1 MEVFSL
7 IKSSLGSEDTN
18 PIHRLYRV
26 GQQVGV
32 CGQENVW
39 RIHEAESIEE
49 EKGASVFIFNK
60 KVANKLH
67 KPRRREQVSEILR
80 HDVTLL
86 NKMSN
91 ASVLT
96 VSSSLQEDRESLAF
110 ASEPVAGSLANFLE
124 KFDRSSPELSNTTC
138 GLMEH
143 EVQCGIY
150 QITEALMYVH
160 GVERIIHR
168 NVNPASILITQSGRW
183 KLACFGFAEKTQDGR
198 ESFACKAWSPKAS
211 KMAQPDLNY
220 IAPEIQT
227 TEVCTYVSDM
237 FSFGMLICTIYN
249 NGYSLIDAQ
258 YNPSTYLRQLDTLT
272 QKFGDIAPAM
282 PPALVDPVEKMINRD
297 IRYRPTAQL
306 FSLLKMFHDPT
317 VTTLQQLDNLHLK
330 SPSDKSQVFSIITQN
345 IPLLPKA
352 IRCSRLLPSLHQEC
366 TSRDSVATALPPLM
380 SLVQHSSSEEFS
392 QHVFPEITFVF
403 NCSMSEQGTVYL
415 LNKID
420 VIASKCT
427 SNQVRADVIPF
438 ILKHIKSE
446 SYKIQEA
453 ALNALLVVKD
463 CLDDAVLR
471 TNVLPCTKG
480 QFLQTVDVKIK
491 LIILSCIKHLLS
503 IMNPFTIRDDVLPF
517 LVDIAN
523 SHDASVVMA
532 VVGVYRHLLNK
543 RDAVLTKVFL
553 ARSGMPSLLPHVV
566 DPDLSADQFCVMMEV
581 LYEMLG
587 LIDQHRRS
595 NGTSSSAS
603 SSKRER
609 LASGGSD
616 KNLLFVANSSS
627 TGIQKSRTECSI
639 SSLTR
644 GRLSRNSSQEAPNS
658 PELSKIKERETLSVT
673 NKEPL
678 RRFSLVPP
686 GGGTPAISLTPD
698 DGVYADRN
706 RRPSLQNMGH
716 YNHDSERCE
725 RKSSTGSLF
734 NFSESRHSSPRRG
747 SFQALGDTVM
757 QLFSGK

>member
-7 IKSSLGSEDTN
+7 IKSSLAPEDTN

-26 GQQVGV
+26 GHQVGA
-32 CGQENVW
+32 CGQEMVW
-39 RIHEAESIEE
+39 RIHDAESIEE
-49 EKGASVFIFNK
+49 EKGASVFLFNK
-60 KVANKLH
+60 KIANKLH
-67 KPRRREQVSEILR
+67 KPRRRELVCEILR

-86 NKMSN
+86 KKMSN
-91 ASVLT
+91 ASVLS
-96 VSSSLQEDRESLAF
+96 VCSSLQEDRDSLAF
-110 ASEPVAGSLANFLE
+110 ATEPVTGSLANVLE
-124 KFDRSSPELSNTTC
+124 KFDRLSETANTTC
-138 GLMEH
+138 GFMDH

-168 NVNPASILITQSGRW
+168 NVNPASILLTQSGRW

-198 ESFACKAWSPKAS
+198 ESFSCKAWSPKTS

-249 NGYSLIDAQ
+249 DGCSLIDAQ
-258 YNPSTYLRQLDTLT
+258 YNPGAYLKQLDTLT

-330 SPSDKSQVFSIITQN
+330 SPTDKSHVFTAITQN

-366 TSRDSVATALPPLM
+366 TSRDSVVSALPPLL
-380 SLVQHSSSEEFS
+380 SLIQHSSSEEFTEY
-392 QHVFPEITFVF
+392 VFPEVTFVF
-403 NCSMSEQGTVYL
+403 NCSKPEQGTIYL

-420 VIASKCT
+420 VITSKCT
-427 SNQVRADVIPF
+427 ANQVRSEVIPF
-438 ILKHIKSE
+438 ILKHVKSE
-446 SYKIQEA
+446 SYRIQEA

-463 CLDDAVLR
+463 CLDDAFLR
-471 TNVLPCTKG
+471 TTVLPCAKE
-480 QFLQTVDVKIK
+480 QFLQTSDVKIQ
-491 LIILSCIKHLLS
+491 LIILSCIKHLMS
-503 IMNPFTIRDDVLPF
+503 IMNPFTLRDDVLPF
-517 LVDIAN
+517 LVDIAHT
-523 SHDASVVMA
+523 HDASIVMA
-532 VVGVYRHLLNK
+532 VVGIYRHLLNK
-543 RDAVLTKVFL
+543 RDCVLTKGFL
-553 ARSGMPSLLPHVV
+553 ARSGMPSLLPHAV
-566 DPDLSADQFCVMMEV
+566 DPNVSADQFSVMMDV
-581 LYEMLG
+581 LYDMLG

-595 NGTSSSAS
+595 NGTSAAS
-603 SSKRER
+603 VTPKRER
-609 LASGGSD
+609 LAHSGGD
-616 KNLLFVANSSS
+616 KNLLFVGNSSP

-644 GRLSRNSSQEAPNS
+644 GRLSRHSSQEAPNS
-658 PELSKIKERETLSVT
+658 PELSKLKERETLTVT

-686 GGGTPAISLTPD
+686 GGGTPAINLTPD
-698 DGVYADRN
+698 DGVYMDRN
-706 RRPSLQNMGH
+706 RRPSLQNMGQ
-716 YNHDSERCE
+716 YNHDADRSE

-734 NFSESRHSSPRRG
+734 NFSDSRHTSSRRG

>member
-1 MEVFSL
+1 MEMFSL
-7 IKSSLGSEDTN
+7 IKNTLASEDAN

-26 GQQVGV
+26 GQQVGTG
-32 CGQENVW
+32 GQEMLW

-49 EKGASVFIFNK
+49 EKGASVFTFNK
-60 KVANKLH
+60 KIANKLH

-91 ASVLT
+91 ASVLS
-96 VSSSLQEDRESLAF
+96 VYHGLQEDKESLSF

-124 KFDRSSPELSNTTC
+124 RFDKMSPQSISTTC
-138 GLMEH
+138 GFMEH

-160 GVERIIHR
+160 GVERMIHR

-198 ESFACKAWSPKAS
+198 ESFSCKAWSPKIS
-211 KMAQPDLNY
+211 KICTAFFRF
-220 IAPEIQT
+220 EIH
-227 TEVCTYVSDM
+227 VCETDVSGIVVLYTPTTYVK
-237 FSFGMLICTIYN
+237 
-249 NGYSLIDAQ
+249 
-258 YNPSTYLRQLDTLT
+258 QLDTLT
-272 QKFGDIAPAM
+272 QKFGDIAPMM

-330 SPSDKSQVFSIITQN
+330 SPSDKSHVFGVISQN

-352 IRCSRLLPSLHQEC
+352 IRCSRLLPSLHQEF
-366 TSRDSVATALPPLM
+366 TSRDSVVTALPPLL
-380 SLVQHSSSEEFS
+380 SLVQHSSPEEFS
-392 QHVFPEITFVF
+392 QYVFPEITFVF
-403 NCSMSEQGTVYL
+403 NCSKPEQGTVYL

-420 VIASKCT
+420 FIISKCT
-427 SNQVRADVIPF
+427 TNQVRSDVMPF

-446 SYKIQEA
+446 SFRIQEA

-463 CLDDAVLR
+463 CLDDTILR
-471 TNVLPCTKG
+471 STVLPCAKE
-480 QFLQTVDVKIK
+480 QFLQTADVKIK

-503 IMNPFTIRDDVLPF
+503 IMNPFTIREEVLPF
-517 LVDIAN
+517 LVDIA
-523 SHDASVVMA
+523 SYQDASVIMA
-532 VVGVYRHLLNK
+532 VVGIYKHMLNK
-543 RDAVLTKVFL
+543 RDSVLTRVFL
-553 ARSGMPSLLPHVV
+553 AQSGMPSLLPHTV
-566 DPDLSADQFCVMMEV
+566 DPDLSTDQFSIIMDV
-581 LYEMLG
+581 LYDMLG
-587 LIDQHRRS
+587 MIEQHRRS
-595 NGTSSSAS
+595 NGTQSSTPQ
-603 SSKRER
+603 RER
-609 LASGGSD
+609 LAPSGGSD
-616 KNLLFVANSSS
+616 KNLLFVGNSSPS
-627 TGIQKSRTECSI
+627 GIQKSRTVLPFPECSI

-658 PELSKIKERETLSVT
+658 PELSKLKEKEMLTVSS
-673 NKEPL
+673 KEPL

-698 DGVYADRN
+698 DGGYLDRN
-706 RRPSLQNMGH
+706 RRPSLQNMGQ
-716 YNHDSERCE
+716 YNHDPERCE

-734 NFSESRHSSPRRG
+734 SFSEPRHTAPRRG

-757 QLFSGK
+757 QLFSSK

>member
-1 MEVFSL
+1 MEMFSL
-7 IKSSLGSEDTN
+7 IKSSLASEDAN

-26 GQQVGV
+26 GQQVGTG
-32 CGQENVW
+32 GQEMLW

-60 KVANKLH
+60 KIANKLH

-96 VSSSLQEDRESLAF
+96 IYHGLQEDKDSLSF

-124 KFDRSSPELSNTTC
+124 RFDKTSPQSINTTC
-138 GLMEH
+138 GFMEH

-160 GVERIIHR
+160 GVERMIHR

-198 ESFACKAWSPKAS
+198 ESFSCKAWSPKIS

-249 NGYSLIDAQ
+249 NGHSLIDAQ
-258 YNPSTYLRQLDTLT
+258 YNPTVYVKQLDTLT
-272 QKFGDIAPAM
+272 QKFGDIAPMM

-317 VTTLQQLDNLHLK
+317 VSTLQQLDNLHLK
-330 SPSDKSQVFSIITQN
+330 SPSDKSHVFSVISQN

-352 IRCSRLLPSLHQEC
+352 IRCSRLLPSLHQEF
-366 TSRDSVATALPPLM
+366 TSRDSVVTALPPLL

-392 QHVFPEITFVF
+392 QYVFPEITFVF
-403 NCSMSEQGTVYL
+403 NCSKPEQATVYL

-420 VIASKCT
+420 FIISKCT
-427 SNQVRADVIPF
+427 TNQVRSDVMPF

-446 SYKIQEA
+446 SFRIQEA
-453 ALNALLVVKD
+453 ALNALLVVKE
-463 CLDDAVLR
+463 CLDDAILKS
-471 TNVLPCTKG
+471 TVLPCAKE
-480 QFLQTVDVKIK
+480 QFLQTADVKIK

-503 IMNPFTIRDDVLPF
+503 IMNPFTVREEVLPF

-523 SHDASVVMA
+523 YQDASVILA
-532 VVGVYRHLLNK
+532 VVGIYKHMLNK
-543 RDAVLTKVFL
+543 RDSVLTRIFL
-553 ARSGMPSLLPHVV
+553 AQSGMPSLLPHTV
-566 DPDLSADQFCVMMEV
+566 DPELSTDQFSIMMDV
-581 LYEMLG
+581 LYDMLG
-587 LIDQHRRS
+587 LIEQHRRS
-595 NGTSSSAS
+595 NGTQSSTPQ
-603 SSKRER
+603 RER
-609 LASGGSD
+609 LAPSGGSD
-616 KNLLFVANSSS
+616 KNLLFVGNSSPS
-627 TGIQKSRTECSI
+627 GIQKSRTECSI

-658 PELSKIKERETLSVT
+658 PELSKLKEKEMLTVSS
-673 NKEPL
+673 KEPL

-686 GGGTPAISLTPD
+686 GGGTPAINLTPD
-698 DGVYADRN
+698 DGGYIDRN
-706 RRPSLQNMGH
+706 RRPSLQNMGQ
-716 YNHDSERCE
+716 YNHDSERYE

-734 NFSESRHSSPRRG
+734 SFSEPRHTAPRRG

-757 QLFSGK
+757 QLFSSK

>member
-1 MEVFSL
+1 MDMLSL
-7 IKSSLGSEDTN
+7 IKSSLASEDAN

-26 GQQVGV
+26 GQQVGT
-32 CGQENVW
+32 CGQEMVW

-60 KVANKLH
+60 KIANKLH

-80 HDVTLL
+80 HDVTHL

-91 ASVLT
+91 ASVLGIFT
-96 VSSSLQEDRESLAF
+96 GLQEDRESLSF
-110 ASEPVAGSLANFLE
+110 ASEPVAGSLTNFLE
-124 KFDRSSPELSNTTC
+124 KFDKMSPQTTSTTC
-138 GLMEH
+138 GFMEH

-160 GVERIIHR
+160 GVERMIHR
-168 NVNPASILITQSGRW
+168 NVNPASILINQSGRW

-198 ESFACKAWSPKAS
+198 ESFSCKAWSPKIS

-249 NGYSLIDAQ
+249 NGHSLIDAQ
-258 YNPSTYLRQLDTLT
+258 YNPTAYVKQLDTLT
-272 QKFGDIAPAM
+272 QKFGDIAPSM

-330 SPSDKSQVFSIITQN
+330 SPSDKSHVFTVISQN

-352 IRCSRLLPSLHQEC
+352 IRCSRLLPSLHHEF
-366 TSRDSVATALPPLM
+366 TSRDSVVTALPPLLA
-380 SLVQHSSSEEFS
+380 LVQHSSSDEFS

-403 NCSMSEQGTVYL
+403 NCSKPDQATVYL

-420 VIASKCT
+420 VIISKCPRH
-427 SNQVRADVIPF
+427 QVRSDVVPF
-438 ILKHIKSE
+438 IVKHIKSE
-446 SYKIQEA
+446 AIRVQEA
-453 ALNALLVVKD
+453 ALNALLVVKESM
-463 CLDDAVLR
+463 DDAFLKS
-471 TNVLPCTKG
+471 TVLPCAKE
-480 QFLQTVDVKIK
+480 QLRQAVDVKIK

-517 LVDIAN
+517 LVEIVN
-523 SHDASVVMA
+523 SQDASVIMA
-532 VVGVYRHLLNK
+532 VVGVYKHMLHK
-543 RDAVLTKVFL
+543 KDSVLTRVYL
-553 ARSGMPSLLPHVV
+553 AQSAIPSLIPHTV
-566 DPDLSADQFCVMMEV
+566 DPDLSTDQFGAMMDV
-581 LYEMLG
+581 LYEMLA

-595 NGTSSSAS
+595 NGTHNSTP
-603 SSKRER
+603 KREKM
-609 LASGGSD
+609 APSGGSD
-616 KNLLFVANSSS
+616 KNLLFVTNSSP

-639 SSLTR
+639 SSLSR

-658 PELSKIKERETLSVT
+658 PELTKLKEKEMLMVS

-698 DGVYADRN
+698 DGGYLDRN

-716 YNHDSERCE
+716 YNHDSDRCE

-734 NFSESRHSSPRRG
+734 NFSESRQSAPRRG